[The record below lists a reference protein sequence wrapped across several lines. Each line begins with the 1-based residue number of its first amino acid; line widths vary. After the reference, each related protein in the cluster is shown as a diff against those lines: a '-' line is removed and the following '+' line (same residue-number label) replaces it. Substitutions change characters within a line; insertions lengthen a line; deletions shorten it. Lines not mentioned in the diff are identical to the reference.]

1 MAQDDRR
8 PFYSMIYCALVG
20 PAPTVS
26 LTSPRC
32 FQRNYTRVI
41 PHNQLLAFD
50 TRRSDT
56 TSLYRAISED
66 FHRLDGLEVDGSVV
80 SGPRRLSSSLH
91 PRAYA
96 HISGTAE
103 AIVQFCSRT
112 RSSCI
117 LSLISH
123 VLGTSLI
130 PTNYLPRK
138 KNQPNLIP
146 VSCSYNCT

>member
-1 MAQDDRR
+1 
-8 PFYSMIYCALVG
+8 MIYSTARWLVQLPRFHWLAPAL
-20 PAPTVS
+20 S
-26 LTSPRC
+26 SEI
-32 FQRNYTRVI
+32 TRVI

-138 KNQPNLIP
+138 NKSTEPYPCILLI
-146 VSCSYNCT
+146 

>member
-1 MAQDDRR
+1 
-8 PFYSMIYCALVG
+8 MIICCALVG

-26 LTSPRC
+26 LAGPRS

-66 FHRLDGLEVDGSVV
+66 FHRLDGLKVDGSVAFC
-80 SGPRRLSSSLH
+80 PRRLSSSLH
-91 PRAYA
+91 PWPYA

-103 AIVQFCSRT
+103 TIVAFAAEHAPLAYITYFPRP
-112 RSSCI
+112 RNF
-117 LSLISH
+117 
-123 VLGTSLI
+123 
-130 PTNYLPRK
+130 PYPDKLPPPK